1 MCRHKISKNETN
13 RFRTTKFIIFSTR
26 SIEFVFAKLL
36 SRRIFEYEFEL
47 KSHSILHHPIFLHV
61 SISWK
66 AAISR
71 QRLRMRNHVPAE
83 TAKNLPP
90 IPKRIFLNP
99 DQQNHRHPSTTNT
112 ALLNFLKTCH
122 YVNLQFAK
130 SIFSTKLSDQF
141 EEIVKESRKLEEKLS
156 FVT

>member
-1 MCRHKISKNETN
+1 MSRKETFKNQTN
-13 RFRTTKFIIFSTR
+13 RSNDKIFVIR
-26 SIEFVFAKLL
+26 FIEFTKLL
-36 SRRIFEYEFEL
+36 SRRRIFEYQSRFNIT
-47 KSHSILHHPIFLHV
+47 HYPIFLRV
-61 SISWK
+61 SISRK

-112 ALLNFLKTCH
+112 ALLNFLKTYH
-122 YVNLQFAK
+122 YISLHIHWIQSLHQTVFVE
-130 SIFSTKLSDQF
+130 SIRKNN
-141 EEIVKESRKLEEKLS
+141 KRKLDEKLS

>member
-1 MCRHKISKNETN
+1 MSRKETFKNQTN
-13 RFRTTKFIIFSTR
+13 RSNDKIFVIT
-26 SIEFVFAKLL
+26 KLL
-36 SRRIFEYEFEL
+36 SRRRIFEYQSRFNIT
-47 KSHSILHHPIFLHV
+47 HCPIFLRV
-61 SISWK
+61 SISRK

-112 ALLNFLKTCH
+112 ALLNFLKTYH
-122 YVNLQFAK
+122 YVSLHIHWIQSFHQTVFVE
-130 SIFSTKLSDQF
+130 SIRKNN
-141 EEIVKESRKLEEKLS
+141 KRKLDEKLS

>member
-1 MCRHKISKNETN
+1 MSRKETFKNQTN
-13 RFRTTKFIIFSTR
+13 RSNDKIFVIT
-26 SIEFVFAKLL
+26 KLL
-36 SRRIFEYEFEL
+36 SRRRIFEYQSRFNIT
-47 KSHSILHHPIFLHV
+47 HYPIFLCV
-61 SISWK
+61 SISRK

-112 ALLNFLKTCH
+112 ALLNFLKTYH
-122 YVNLQFAK
+122 YVSLHIHWIQSLHQTVFVE
-130 SIFSTKLSDQF
+130 SIRKNN
-141 EEIVKESRKLEEKLS
+141 KRKLDEKLS

>member
-1 MCRHKISKNETN
+1 MSRKETFKNQTN
-13 RFRTTKFIIFSTR
+13 RSNDKIFVIT
-26 SIEFVFAKLL
+26 KLL
-36 SRRIFEYEFEL
+36 SRRRIFEYQSRFNIT
-47 KSHSILHHPIFLHV
+47 HYPIFLRV
-61 SISWK
+61 SISRK

-112 ALLNFLKTCH
+112 ALLNFLKTYH
-122 YVNLQFAK
+122 YVNLHIHWIQSLHQTVFVE
-130 SIFSTKLSDQF
+130 SIRKNN
-141 EEIVKESRKLEEKLS
+141 KRKLDEKLS